1 MRLYD
6 FGLSTLEQYGLTA
19 KSTSRIRGALLCHT
33 EEGILV
39 LKEFSGSEKK
49 LLKQQELLL
58 AIQEKGGLVD
68 GYLANKEGSLISR
81 DKDNIPYT
89 LQRWYD
95 GKECDTK
102 SREDILR
109 GVRTLAGLHK
119 VMKLPL
125 AEGYMGRS
133 LEEEYLRHNQEIRK
147 IRKFIRKKGAACPFE
162 KEFLASVEWFLKR
175 GEEALELL
183 KASSYKELQE
193 EVKAKGWICHGDYN
207 QHNILMMR
215 GKTAVTNFGH
225 WSFDVQMVDLYH
237 FMRKILEKYNW
248 DLTLAKEMLWAYH
261 RQRRISKEEWENL
274 RIRFT
279 YPEKYWKLANY
290 YYSHNKAW
298 ISEKNNE
305 KLMLLISQKEI
316 WKNFTDQC
324 FLEYPF

>member
-1 MRLYD
+1 
-6 FGLSTLEQYGLTA
+6 
-19 KSTSRIRGALLCHT
+19 
-33 EEGILV
+33 
-39 LKEFSGSEKK
+39 
-49 LLKQQELLL
+49 
-58 AIQEKGGLVD
+58 
-68 GYLANKEGSLISR
+68 
-81 DKDNIPYT
+81 
-89 LQRWYD
+89 
-95 GKECDTK
+95 
-102 SREDILR
+102 
-109 GVRTLAGLHK
+109 
-119 VMKLPL
+119 
-125 AEGYMGRS
+125 
-133 LEEEYLRHNQEIRK
+133 
-147 IRKFIRKKGAACPFE
+147 
-162 KEFLASVEWFLKR
+162 
-175 GEEALELL
+175 
-183 KASSYKELQE
+183 
-193 EVKAKGWICHGDYN
+193 
-207 QHNILMMR
+207 MMR